1 MIVSHKRKFI
11 FAKLKKT
18 GGTSFE
24 VALSKFADGEKDII
38 TFINHEVEEFKSK
51 NLEKYN
57 LSKNDDFEKKFF
69 ILKIIKYFKTN
80 LINCA
85 KLVIKIPSNINN
97 KFTYKNF
104 RHGRV

>member
-51 NLEKYN
+51 NLENTTY
-57 LSKNDDFEKKFF
+57 LRMT
-69 ILKIIKYFKTN
+69 ILK
-80 LINCA
+80 
-85 KLVIKIPSNINN
+85 
-97 KFTYKNF
+97 KNF
-104 RHGRV
+104 LF